1 MNSLMRLD
9 KEYNWINK
17 KRNAQK
23 KKKYTKFHKIRA
35 SFSLT
40 LFIHLDIE
48 DTLEISIGKN
58 TY

>member
-1 MNSLMRLD
+1 MRLD

>member
-40 LFIHLDIE
+40 LFIHLDIYFF
-48 DTLEISIGKN
+48 DSFFLCKIP
-58 TY
+58 